1 MRIIRMKELSH
12 IVGMHETQI
21 RQAIAAGAFPRPVK
35 LSDVGRSIGWDE
47 TEVNEWLRRR
57 LARHR
62 VEISAVVKGKKVTS
76 KNSKAKKKVR
86 V

>member
-12 IVGMHETQI
+12 VVGMHETQI

-47 TEVNEWLRRR
+47 AEVNEWLRKR
-57 LARHR
+57 LQRHR
-62 VEISAVVKGKKVTS
+62 VNISAVVKGKKVTS
-76 KNSKAKKKVR
+76 KKRSNKR
-86 V
+86 RT